1 MNIFIF
7 RRDLRI
13 HDNKAMELLRS
24 SIIKSSETV
33 TPIFIFNRNQCDPK
47 KNEYFSAHCFAFLLG
62 CLADLQKETHN
73 SLSFY
78 ISDSDITILNALH
91 KASKINSIAFNEDY
105 TPFARK
111 RDHDIKEW
119 CNINGVNCVTSL
131 DDYTLV
137 SFDNNGKKPY
147 LKFTP
152 FYEKNK
158 DARFASN
165 KNMGN
170 TKPTFSK
177 VKIEPVT
184 SIKTSLEKIQK
195 QYLEKANPLFHQNSL
210 KPGRKYGLE
219 IIDAIKS
226 GKFANFDKTKD
237 IPSQSTTHL
246 GPYLKFGCISLREA
260 AIAATASRN
269 KELLRQLLWRS
280 FYDQV
285 TWYFPN
291 TLKKQIDKKVKNEFY
306 RNRKESS
313 HLWVDGKQKAD
324 RFQAWKQGRTGFPIV
339 DAGMR
344 ELSETGYMHNR
355 VRMLAANVLIK
366 NLHIDWREGE
376 KYFAT
381 QLVDY
386 HPTANNG
393 GWTGMA
399 GGGVSA
405 QPYFRIFNLA
415 IQTKKYDKDNAY
427 INKWLRDTKDRNRE
441 PIVDYTTTS
450 KEYVQNYAA

>member
-1 MNIFIF
+1 M
-7 RRDLRI
+7 
-13 HDNKAMELLRS
+13 
-24 SIIKSSETV
+24 
-33 TPIFIFNRNQCDPK
+33 
-47 KNEYFSAHCFAFLLG
+47 
-62 CLADLQKETHN
+62 
-73 SLSFY
+73 
-78 ISDSDITILNALH
+78 
-91 KASKINSIAFNEDY
+91 
-105 TPFARK
+105 
-111 RDHDIKEW
+111 
-119 CNINGVNCVTSL
+119 
-131 DDYTLV
+131 
-137 SFDNNGKKPY
+137 
-147 LKFTP
+147 
-152 FYEKNK
+152 
-158 DARFASN
+158 
-165 KNMGN
+165 
-170 TKPTFSK
+170 
-177 VKIEPVT
+177 
-184 SIKTSLEKIQK
+184 
-195 QYLEKANPLFHQNSL
+195 
-210 KPGRKYGLE
+210 
-219 IIDAIKS
+219 
-226 GKFANFDKTKD
+226 
-237 IPSQSTTHL
+237 
-246 GPYLKFGCISLREA
+246 
-260 AIAATASRN
+260 
-269 KELLRQLLWRS
+269 
-280 FYDQV
+280 
-285 TWYFPN
+285 
-291 TLKKQIDKKVKNEFY
+291 
-306 RNRKESS
+306 
-313 HLWVDGKQKAD
+313 DGKQKAD